1 MLAYRRKIVRRGAIG
16 AIIALLVFGGRAAAD
31 TEARCRD
38 ILQQALADKNPET
51 RKHAVVALSL
61 VGGQFL
67 SPLKAMLHDKEVEVR
82 LATVSSLAEVKSQ
95 QAVAALRDALNDEAP
110 EVSFAAAK
118 VLWGLRDAAGRQV
131 LLAVLEGDSKT
142 SSGFLSKQK
151 RDAVRMIHTPRTL
164 FLFGLQRGVGF
175 APVPFLGL
183 GVASMQGLLNDAGD
197 SGRAAAALMLAN
209 EKDQASLEAL
219 RGALTDKDWSVR
231 AAAVHALA
239 LRRDPRLQSELT
251 PLLDDE
257 EEAVRIRAA
266 AGYLSV
272 AVRHERTGGNAS
284 AAQ

>member
-1 MLAYRRKIVRRGAIG
+1 
-16 AIIALLVFGGRAAAD
+16 
-31 TEARCRD
+31 
-38 ILQQALADKNPET
+38 
-51 RKHAVVALSL
+51 
-61 VGGQFL
+61 
-67 SPLKAMLHDKEVEVR
+67 
-82 LATVSSLAEVKSQ
+82 VSSLAAVKSQ

-131 LLAVLEGDSKT
+131 LLAVLEGESKT

-164 FLFGLQRGVGF
+164 VAFGLQRGIGF
-175 APVPFLGL
+175 VPVPFLGL

-209 EKDQASLEAL
+209 ERDQATLEAL

-239 LRRDPRLQSELT
+239 LRRDPRLQSELI
-251 PLLDDE
+251 PLLDDDQK
-257 EEAVRIRAA
+257 AVRLRAA
-266 AGYLSV
+266 ADYLSV
-272 AVRHERTGGNAS
+272 GVRQERTGGNAS
-284 AAQ
+284 STR